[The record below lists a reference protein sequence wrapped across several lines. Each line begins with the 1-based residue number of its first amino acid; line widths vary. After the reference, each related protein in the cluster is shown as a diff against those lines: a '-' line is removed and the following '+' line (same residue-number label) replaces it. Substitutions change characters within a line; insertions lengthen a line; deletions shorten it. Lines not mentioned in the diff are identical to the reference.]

1 MNKVFRKTALIS
13 MLLILSMNSIH
24 FTTENMYWG
33 FSLDDTFWFT
43 MNYSGQ
49 LDDINNLEIY
59 MQAVRLGNISFPTN
73 TPGYEYPLTS
83 IGLGLYDVD
92 TFSHNAMDYIEI
104 SISYHVVLS
113 YHLVTD
119 NGGIFWTG
127 GLYTPVAYPLGNQSC
142 LSQLIVIKYGQDH
155 VTLLESENYWGY
167 EVSYNVFE
175 NNSEWIPNWNVTMK
189 FHIDYY
195 KDDGF
200 LAHYH
205 GLTIYVDTGDVFQNV
220 SLERDSLDWEPMTS
234 FNGTFPVFQPQTL
247 NTQLLILGM
256 YAAAGV
262 AWVVVI
268 TFMMFDYRK
277 RVSSH
282 E

>member
-1 MNKVFRKTALIS
+1 MAFRKTALIS

-59 MQAVRLGNISFPTN
+59 MQAVRLGNISFPAN
-73 TPGYEYPLTS
+73 TPGLEYPLAS

-92 TFSHNAMDYIEI
+92 TFTPNAMDYIEI
-104 SISYHVVLS
+104 YISYHVVLS
-113 YHLVTD
+113 YHHVPD
-119 NGGIFWTG
+119 NGGISVTG
-127 GLYTPVAYPLGNQSC
+127 LMYTPVAYPFGNQSC
-142 LSQLIVIKYGQDH
+142 IDQLLVIKYGQDH
-155 VTLLESENYWGY
+155 VTLLQSENYWGY
-167 EVSYNVFE
+167 EISLNVFR
-175 NNSEWIPNWNVTMK
+175 NITDWIPNWNVTMQLH
-189 FHIDYY
+189 FDYS

-205 GLTIYVDTGDVFQNV
+205 GLTTYVNSGVVFQNA
-220 SLERDSLDWEPMTS
+220 SLERVGLDWEPMTPYNVTIPS
-234 FNGTFPVFQPQTL
+234 SQTQTM
-247 NTQLLILGM
+247 NTDPLILGM
-256 YAAAGV
+256 YTAAGV

-268 TFMMFDYRK
+268 TFMIFDYRK